1 VARGGRDVA
10 PLKLRVDIITAVRK
24 HFPIGLDKLAP
35 KPARKSTRAV
45 VVAPT
50 VQATETKLPRHERAR
65 SSVPSTATGA
75 AALRQRMVARLA
87 REGIGDARVLDA
99 MSRLPR
105 HAFVDPALE
114 GQAYADVALPI
125 GLGQTI
131 SSPSVVARM
140 LTLLFG
146 GAHASRTSS
155 LGRVLEVGTGCGY
168 QAALLSLL
176 GTSVI
181 SVERLRALYDLARR
195 NLASVDARRSAL
207 RLVLGDGRLG
217 HPPNAPYD
225 SIIVAAVGDA
235 VPPAWIDQLAVGGRL
250 VMPQHVG
257 ASQVLVV
264 IDRTE
269 EGTARSE
276 HEAVRFVPLES
287 GVIA

>member
-1 VARGGRDVA
+1 
-10 PLKLRVDIITAVRK
+10 
-24 HFPIGLDKLAP
+24 
-35 KPARKSTRAV
+35 
-45 VVAPT
+45 
-50 VQATETKLPRHERAR
+50 
-65 SSVPSTATGA
+65 
-75 AALRQRMVARLA
+75 MVARLA
-87 REGIGDARVLDA
+87 NEGIGDVRVLDA
-99 MSRLPR
+99 MNRLPR

-114 GQAYADVALPI
+114 GQAYADAALPI

-140 LTLLFG
+140 LELLFG
-146 GAHASRTSS
+146 GATASRTSS

-176 GTSVI
+176 ATSVI
-181 SVERLRALYDLARR
+181 SVERLRALHDLARR
-195 NLASVDARRSAL
+195 NLAAVDARRSAL

-235 VPPAWIDQLAVGGRL
+235 VPPAWTEQLAVGGRL
-250 VMPQHVG
+250 VMPQRVG

-264 IDRTE
+264 IDHNEHGFT
-269 EGTARSE
+269 RSE

>member
-1 VARGGRDVA
+1 
-10 PLKLRVDIITAVRK
+10 
-24 HFPIGLDKLAP
+24 
-35 KPARKSTRAV
+35 
-45 VVAPT
+45 
-50 VQATETKLPRHERAR
+50 
-65 SSVPSTATGA
+65 
-75 AALRQRMVARLA
+75 MVARLA
-87 REGIGDARVLDA
+87 HEGIDDVRVLDA
-99 MSRLPR
+99 MGRLPR

-114 GQAYADVALPI
+114 GQAYEDVALPI

-140 LTLLFG
+140 LALLFG
-146 GAHASRTSS
+146 GAFASRTSS

-176 GTSVI
+176 ATSVF
-181 SVERLRALYDLARR
+181 SVERLRALHDLARR

-225 SIIVAAVGDA
+225 SIIVAAVGDT
-235 VPPAWIDQLAVGGRL
+235 VPAAWIDQLAMGGRL

-257 ASQVLVV
+257 SSQLLVV

-269 EGTARSE
+269 QGIARSE